1 VQVLFKVDG
10 SEKMMVHSRD
20 IGVAAKGLIF
30 LEELGP
36 HAVADAT
43 PLALDPLG
51 CEFDQW
57 RGKY

>member
-1 VQVLFKVDG
+1 MQVLFKVDG

-20 IGVAAKGLIF
+20 IGVAAKSLIF

-36 HAVADAT
+36 HVVADAT

-51 CEFDQW
+51 CEFDQ
-57 RGKY
+57 